1 MKLKNIS
8 RQKNQTMVLYTCN
21 KKEQHINKESEEN
34 MRQQE
39 KKHAIEVAG
48 KYIQLGA
55 YLEDIEDT
63 NVKKYMKKIA
73 VNAVSIGLFNFNS
86 FLIGNIYDGDFTAIK
101 KEHWMIAKN
110 DLIRC
115 LTIIDNEGENLKD
128 ILTSEE
134 IEKAVKFTIFEETG
148 EGRRR

>member
-1 MKLKNIS
+1 M
-8 RQKNQTMVLYTCN
+8 R
-21 KKEQHINKESEEN
+21 EE
-34 MRQQE
+34 E

-55 YLEDIEDT
+55 HLEDIEDT

-86 FLIGNIYDGDFTAIK
+86 FVIGNIYDGDFTSIK

-148 EGRRR
+148 EGLRR